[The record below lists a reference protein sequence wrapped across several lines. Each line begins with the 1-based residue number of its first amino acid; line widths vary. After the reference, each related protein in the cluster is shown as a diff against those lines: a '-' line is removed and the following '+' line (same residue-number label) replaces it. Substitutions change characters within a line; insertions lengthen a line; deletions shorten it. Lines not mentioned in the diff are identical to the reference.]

1 MSYLAPVI
9 TVGGEGGL
17 PFSFIGA
24 ETGALLKKLDAWVG
38 PNQVSGITLQMSDGA
53 QKTYGTVKKSGDK
66 MVSFTFEDGEY
77 FSSLTLWP
85 NNAGDHLG
93 AIKFET
99 TKGRISKACMTS
111 GEPTRSPTP
120 VDVGSGMCFGVQG
133 RSGSE
138 IDAFGFMLCTKT
150 QIFNNKNT
158 IVKRP
163 RKTQTLTQQMIG
175 HAKARTPS
183 SYSSSVCSPD
193 SATSPVGQ
201 SHGVHQQKLT
211 PFCCPVWENI
221 RLCFI

>member
-24 ETGALLKKLDAWVG
+24 ETGALLKKLDVWVG
-38 PNQVSGITLQMSDGA
+38 PNQVRCITLQMSDGA

-66 MVSFTFEDGEY
+66 MVSFTFENGDY

-138 IDAFGFMLCTKT
+138 IDALGFMFIKVSYLYSPLVAKLRISVISLKNHNSP
-150 QIFNNKNT
+150 QEWIRNVLVFLNILIIFTLHDWARLNHLAGRIRPAGRIFDTSDLEEKNT
-158 IVKRP
+158 DKR
-163 RKTQTLTQQMIG
+163 
-175 HAKARTPS
+175 
-183 SYSSSVCSPD
+183 
-193 SATSPVGQ
+193 
-201 SHGVHQQKLT
+201 
-211 PFCCPVWENI
+211 
-221 RLCFI
+221 

>member
-1 MSYLAPVI
+1 MRLSLNQQNFSFSCSVWSCSRPSSEETTSPRSLREETFPPFATSSDVWLQVNNNMSYLAPVI

-24 ETGALLKKLDAWVG
+24 ETGALLKKLDVWVG
-38 PNQVSGITLQMSDGA
+38 PNQVRCITLQMSDGA

-66 MVSFTFEDGEY
+66 MVSFTFENGDY

-138 IDAFGFMLCTKT
+138 IDALGFM
-150 QIFNNKNT
+150 
-158 IVKRP
+158 
-163 RKTQTLTQQMIG
+163 
-175 HAKARTPS
+175 
-183 SYSSSVCSPD
+183 
-193 SATSPVGQ
+193 
-201 SHGVHQQKLT
+201 
-211 PFCCPVWENI
+211 
-221 RLCFI
+221 FIKVS